1 VIGIGSLI
9 VHLGGTRVVDD
20 VGLTLVPGEW
30 TTLIGRNGA
39 GKTTMLRAVAGLV
52 AYAGSIAVDGRQVR
66 EMSPRERARVL
77 ALVPQSPLLPADMTV
92 REYVMLGRTPYLGFL
107 GRPGRRDDSAV
118 EQSID
123 SLALGALSQR
133 RLDALSG
140 GERQRAVLA
149 RALALQAPVLLLDE
163 PTTALDVGRQQEVLE
178 LVDTLRDDL
187 ELTVVSAMHDLTLAG
202 QFADRLVLLDGGR
215 VAAAGPPAAVL
226 TEPVIA
232 RHYHASVRVL
242 QDPGG
247 GIVVI
252 PVRSGGSGGLKP
264 SPPVDAAERQV

>member
-1 VIGIGSLI
+1 MIGIGSLT

-52 AYAGSIAVDGRQVR
+52 PYAGSIAVDGRQVR

-92 REYVMLGRTPYLGFL
+92 REYVLLGRTPYLGFL

-118 EQSID
+118 
-123 SLALGALSQR
+123 LTQR
-133 RLDALSG
+133 RLDAISG

-149 RALALQAPVLLLDE
+149 RALAQQAPVLLLDE
-163 PTTALDVGRQQEVLE
+163 PTTALDVGRQQEVLD
-178 LVDTLRDDL
+178 LVWALRA
-187 ELTVVSAMHDLTLAG
+187 ERSLTVLGAMHDLTLAG
-202 QFADRLVLLDGGR
+202 QYADRLVLVDGGR
-215 VAAAGPPAAVL
+215 VVADGAPAEVL
-226 TEPVIA
+226 TEERIN
-232 RHYHASVRVL
+232 RHYDAHVRVTRLDGLPAVLPARRPSVRL
-242 QDPGG
+242 D
-247 GIVVI
+247 
-252 PVRSGGSGGLKP
+252 
-264 SPPVDAAERQV
+264 